1 MTHPRPERA
10 RRPLTEILH
19 GLGYSVDRIFSHT
32 AVLGSVRTAGEVPEK
47 KAICFFFWEAVGC
60 TISILHVLQYI
71 I

>member
-47 KAICFFFWEAVGC
+47 KAICFFLGGGGM
-60 TISILHVLQYI
+60 YN
-71 I
+71 